1 MDEELHKVIVD
12 IKDNSKKGP
21 KIGTKSV
28 SETTYPSRYNTD
40 DYGVVWDCPGY
51 NDNRGLTQD
60 IANSFYVK
68 NLFEKAASVRV
79 LVVTDFN
86 DIDSDDVT

>member
-51 NDNRGLTQD
+51 NDNRGLT
-60 IANSFYVK
+60 
-68 NLFEKAASVRV
+68 
-79 LVVTDFN
+79 
-86 DIDSDDVT
+86 